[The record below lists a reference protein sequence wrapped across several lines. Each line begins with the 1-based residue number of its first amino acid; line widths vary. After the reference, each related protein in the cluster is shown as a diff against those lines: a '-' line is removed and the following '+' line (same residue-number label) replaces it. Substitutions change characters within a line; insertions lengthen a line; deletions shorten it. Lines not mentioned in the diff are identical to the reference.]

1 MDVTLELVMGKSWRN
16 FEVHAKKSL
25 NCHGQI
31 LKDDSSESSERKEES
46 HRESFHLLRE
56 YLSNHEQNVC
66 RNMDSQS
73 PV

>member
-1 MDVTLELVMGKSWRN
+1 MDVALELVMGKSWRN

-46 HRESFHLLRE
+46 HRE
-56 YLSNHEQNVC
+56 YLSNHEQNVH

-73 PV
+73 PF

>member
-1 MDVTLELVMGKSWRN
+1 MDVALELVMGKSWRN

-46 HRESFHLLRE
+46 HRVFIFLE
-56 YLSNHEQNVC
+56 NI
-66 RNMDSQS
+66 
-73 PV
+73 